1 MGLEPGSDLMRRPAL
16 FLQHVT
22 LSHICF
28 EAEVLRK
35 FPEMREDFILVLM
48 DGIWTGEFF
57 VFNTYLLST

>member
-1 MGLEPGSDLMRRPAL
+1 MGLEPSSDLMCRPAL
-16 FLQHVT
+16 FLHHVT

-28 EAEVLRK
+28 EAEVFRK

>member
-1 MGLEPGSDLMRRPAL
+1 MGLEPGSALMLSPAL
-16 FLQHVT
+16 FVQHVT

-35 FPEMREDFILVLM
+35 FPEVREDFILVLM

-57 VFNTYLLST
+57 VFNMCLLST